1 MPLVVVGVV
10 GGAGGAVAGFEVGE
24 IALDVTGGAAA
35 ARSIEADVCGHGG
48 RELGNGRMVRLG
60 MDGKFGNEVRG
71 FSGGGNRWGMSWQ
84 PCAVYY

>member
-1 MPLVVVGVV
+1 
-10 GGAGGAVAGFEVGE
+10 
-24 IALDVTGGAAA
+24 
-35 ARSIEADVCGHGG
+35 
-48 RELGNGRMVRLG
+48 LGNGRMVRLG